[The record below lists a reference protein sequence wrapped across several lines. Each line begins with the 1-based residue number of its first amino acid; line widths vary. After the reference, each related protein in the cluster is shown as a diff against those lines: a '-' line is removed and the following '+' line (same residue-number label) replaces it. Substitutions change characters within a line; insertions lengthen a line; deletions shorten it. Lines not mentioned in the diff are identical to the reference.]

1 MLNDHFAT
9 VGANMAGKFDDID
22 PNRLKDPL
30 EYMKE
35 EVRNSFV
42 LSPTSTYE
50 MHTLI
55 DKLNNKKSSS
65 YDLIS
70 NSILKETKD
79 IIAPYLTVHLTLS
92 LSLSLSLFFLI
103 NVYLRDYFLIA
114 LKLPR

>member
-1 MLNDHFAT
+1 MKSRIENAKKVVVLTPQYVNKNMIRLTDPQDIANCLNDHFGT

-55 DKLNNKKSSS
+55 DKFNNKQ
-65 YDLIS
+65 
-70 NSILKETKD
+70 T
-79 IIAPYLTVHLTLS
+79 
-92 LSLSLSLFFLI
+92 
-103 NVYLRDYFLIA
+103 
-114 LKLPR
+114 

>member
-1 MLNDHFAT
+1 
-9 VGANMAGKFDDID
+9 MAEKFDDID

-79 IIAPYLTVHLTLS
+79 IIAPYLTV
-92 LSLSLSLFFLI
+92 LFNKCI
-103 NVYLRDYFLIA
+103 VYLRDYFLIA